1 MTGLLGYTPQ
11 GGPMLASVIAAVC
24 ALAAIG
30 AARTVHYATA
40 LGEER
45 DVGFRARAIVP
56 LAGSRTLPG
65 AAAAT
70 IVAAAAT
77 LVLAG
82 AGLVAAKQFGTAVA
96 VGLILDLVLVRALL
110 APALARLSQ

>member
-1 MTGLLGYTPQ
+1 
-11 GGPMLASVIAAVC
+11 MLAGLIAAVC

-40 LGEER
+40 LAEER
-45 DVGFRARAIVP
+45 GVGFRARAIVP

-65 AAAAT
+65 AAVAT

>member
-1 MTGLLGYTPQ
+1 M
-11 GGPMLASVIAAVC
+11 
-24 ALAAIG
+24 
-30 AARTVHYATA
+30 AR
-40 LGEER
+40 
-45 DVGFRARAIVP
+45 
-56 LAGSRTLPG
+56 RTLLTG
-65 AAAAT
+65 A
-70 IVAAAAT
+70 VAW